1 MVVADGIVMTKIG
14 KDEIEDYR
22 SVSAEFRPRL
32 NEMISEIFDPAVPF
46 DRAEDPKSCAFC
58 PFLELCDRQG
68 PEF

>member
-1 MVVADGIVMTKIG
+1 M
-14 KDEIEDYR
+14 
-22 SVSAEFRPRL
+22 L

-58 PFLELCDRQG
+58 PFLELCDRQV